1 MIECGT
7 RRFGTLPELLAEVR
21 AGDRAA
27 AGCLYT
33 FLLHQCY
40 PSVRAFLLGKG
51 RPEADAED
59 FFQEAFLALA
69 AKAQSGGFSLRDWKG
84 RAHSDQ
90 LCAYLMQVVKNLWK
104 KSVRWESR
112 PPVMPDEA
120 YSVQEETEYLNH
132 LGWELALKIKEP
144 CRGLLFSRYAQKLS
158 VSEIGKGREPKMNAK
173 AVRHALSGCIQQLL
187 SALNQAL
194 ERNRQQTELQQLAL
208 ATVKELEE
216 PCRSLLGSF
225 YDNENKKSMKEIAG
239 MLRYKNANVAK
250 ASRVECLKKLQL
262 RIAQKLLDQSS

>member
-40 PSVRAFLLGKG
+40 PSARAFLLGKG

-120 YSVQEETEYLNH
+120 YSVQEETEYLQH
-132 LGWELALKIKEP
+132 LVWELALKMGEP
-144 CRGLLFSRYAQKLS
+144 CRELLFGRYAHQLS
-158 VSEIGKGREPKMNAK
+158 VAEIGRGQEPKMGAK
-173 AVRHALSGCIQQLL
+173 AVRYALSGCIKKLL

-194 ERNRQQTELQQLAL
+194 ERNREQRNLEQMAL
-208 ATVKELEE
+208 ATVDEMEE
-216 PCRSLLGSF
+216 PCRSLLQSF
-225 YDNENKKSMKEIAG
+225 YSSKHKKSMGEIAG
-239 MLRYKNANVAK
+239 MLNFKNANVAK
-250 ASRVECLKKLQL
+250 AARVECVKKLHL
-262 RIAQKLLDQSS
+262 RIAQKLLGQSS